1 MASFRSSSVE
11 SVLKRHFSKR
21 FYSWKLE
28 KTDRLPAGKRDCIS
42 LREKEREIQQKLD
55 RQLRPR
61 DMTVLELCKKYMS
74 IRDVSL
80 KKNSV
85 LSHETAYHMLE
96 KDAFGK
102 RKIDSI
108 RVSDAKEFFLKQQE
122 WEREKPSR
130 KNK

>member
-1 MASFRSSSVE
+1 MAKASSQMDDIAFLICWME
-11 SVLKRHFSKR
+11 SRKVYTAGNWRKRIGCQR
-21 FYSWKLE
+21 
-28 KTDRLPAGKRDCIS
+28 
-42 LREKEREIQQKLD
+42 
-55 RQLRPR
+55 
-61 DMTVLELCKKYMS
+61 
-74 IRDVSL
+74 
-80 KKNSV
+80 
-85 LSHETAYHMLE
+85 E